1 MRTAAHR
8 PTMIASEYYQFS
20 YSSQVPL
27 RLMAS
32 FQLSPGVSSWVRLSL
47 LKCKE
52 KVQKKVFL
60 KDDHLAQKPAQTDRF
75 LQESHFIDLHKSPSF
90 VQKVT

>member
-1 MRTAAHR
+1 MVIRVKIKTH
-8 PTMIASEYYQFS
+8 
-20 YSSQVPL
+20 
-27 RLMAS
+27 
-32 FQLSPGVSSWVRLSL
+32 SPGLAM

-60 KDDHLAQKPAQTDRF
+60 KDDHLAQEPAQTGCF
-75 LQESHFIDLHKSPSF
+75 LQESRFITLHKSTSF

>member
-1 MRTAAHR
+1 MSEAAIGKVY
-8 PTMIASEYYQFS
+8 PPI
-20 YSSQVPL
+20 
-27 RLMAS
+27 
-32 FQLSPGVSSWVRLSL
+32 L